1 MMVTKL
7 LAGAVAAGLLIAG
20 SSVHAVAAG
29 PPSDEVY
36 GYTDFYSVP
45 RLGHE
50 TVSGTGCG
58 GDGSVG
64 TTIPD
69 GLWRGYA
76 RGFDGP
82 TPDES
87 TRVEF
92 DLVCVYR
99 GNVNP
104 ELVARWQAD
113 HPGQIEPW
121 VLDGFMINNN
131 ARTRTVGLA
140 DSFWVHGAQWTDTG
154 CPFAQPDVPFNTAN
168 DVWIS
173 IAGGQAQWMVSSCGG
188 PVEGTAPT
196 TLPPPPAAP
205 TGALAFPYA
214 TVYEVPQLGHE
225 PVRGTGCGG
234 DGSIGDV
241 IPDGLWW
248 GAIAGQSTATLEF
261 DLACIYTG
269 PVGEQMGE
277 QFIAANPDYGSPPYW
292 PGVGFFVNN
301 NPRTRTVVLAPEFV
315 RANAS
320 WNVAADGTGTCI
332 PPTDPAAAAADFES
346 PTGWLSIV
354 NGQASWFLGECPH
367 D

>member
-1 MMVTKL
+1 MSR
-7 LAGAVAAGLLIAG
+7 LA
-20 SSVHAVAAG
+20 
-29 PPSDEVY
+29 
-36 GYTDFYSVP
+36 
-45 RLGHE
+45 
-50 TVSGTGCG
+50 
-58 GDGSVG
+58 
-64 TTIPD
+64 
-69 GLWRGYA
+69 
-76 RGFDGP
+76 
-82 TPDES
+82 
-87 TRVEF
+87 VEF

-140 DSFWVHGAQWTDTG
+140 DSFWVHGTQWTDTG

-188 PVEGTAPT
+188 PVEGTAPTT

-248 GAIAGQSTATLEF
+248 GAIAGQSTTTLEF

-301 NPRTRTVVLAPEFV
+301 NPRTRTVAAGTRFRPRQRILERRRRRHWHVHPAGRSRCGRPGLRVAYRVAEHRRWSGDLVPRRVPPRLTRLGGHPRSVAYRLASCASSSSTSSTRPERRPRSAPSEGRPDV
-315 RANAS
+315 SCRRRS
-320 WNVAADGTGTCI
+320 TCR
-332 PPTDPAAAAADFES
+332 
-346 PTGWLSIV
+346 
-354 NGQASWFLGECPH
+354 
-367 D
+367 